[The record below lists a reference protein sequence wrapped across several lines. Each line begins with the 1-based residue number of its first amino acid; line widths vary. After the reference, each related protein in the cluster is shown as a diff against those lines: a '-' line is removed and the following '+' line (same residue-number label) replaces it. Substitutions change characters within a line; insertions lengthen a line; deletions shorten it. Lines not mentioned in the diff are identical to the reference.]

1 LKRRKKNEDM
11 PAPRNGGE
19 EHFVVDMGESI
30 EPEAWNAPD

>member
-1 LKRRKKNEDM
+1 M